1 LAADWPGAII
11 IVDFIM
17 LSDVHA
23 IIFADAGVNA
33 KTVSIAAAI
42 KVLM

>member
-1 LAADWPGAII
+1 
-11 IVDFIM
+11 
-17 LSDVHA
+17 VHA

-33 KTVSIAAAI
+33 KAVSIAAAI